1 MTAAA
6 APRALS
12 PDPATPPSHGVDPRW
27 RAARRVLAVRLDQMG
42 DVLMTTPALQ
52 ALREALPEAR
62 VSLLTSPSGAAL
74 APGLDMVHEVLAAEV
89 PWMKL
94 RSSADDAR
102 TGAAEAALV
111 ARLAAGAFDAAVLF
125 TVCTQSPLPAALLCR
140 LAGVPLVL
148 AHCREN
154 PYALISH
161 WVPDTDQV
169 ADGMRH
175 EVQRQ
180 LDLVAHLGG
189 PRLADGRLRL
199 RLRPQ
204 DHAAAVD
211 GRRAAGL
218 RAHRPYLVVHPGATA
233 ASRRWPAERFGAAAE
248 AVARAADL
256 DVVFTGSADE
266 QPLIDAARRAMSR
279 PAVSLA
285 GRLDVPGLAALVH
298 GARLV
303 LTNNSGPS
311 HLAAA
316 MGTPVVTLY
325 AQTNPQ
331 HTPWQAHARVLWQDV
346 PCRHCLKSVCPQ
358 GHQRCLMDVGVAQ
371 VVQAAGELLAVH
383 DPARARPAEALA

>member
-1 MTAAA
+1 MT
-6 APRALS
+6 PLS
-12 PDPATPPSHGVDPRW
+12 GVDPRW
-27 RAARRVLAVRLDQMG
+27 RSARRVLAVRLDQLG

-52 ALREALPEAR
+52 ALRETLPQAHL
-62 VSLLTSPSGAAL
+62 SLLTSPSGAVL
-74 APGLDMVHEVLAAEV
+74 APCLDMVDEVLAAEV

-94 RSSADDAR
+94 RTGAEPPR
-102 TGAAEAALV
+102 PGAAEAALV
-111 ARLAAGAFDAAVLF
+111 ARLAAGGFDAAVLF

-199 RLRPQ
+199 HLRPQ
-204 DHAAAVD
+204 DHEAAASA
-211 GRRAAGL
+211 RLAAGM
-218 RAHRPYLVVHPGATA
+218 RADRPYLLVHPGATA
-233 ASRRWPAERFGAAAE
+233 ASRRWPPERFGAAAG
-248 AVARAADL
+248 AIAQAADL
-256 DVVFTGSADE
+256 DVVFSGSAGE
-266 QPLIDAARRAMSR
+266 QALIDAARQAMSV

-331 HTPWQAHARVLWQDV
+331 HTPWQARARVLWQDV

-371 VVQAAGELLAVH
+371 VVQAAGGLLAA
-383 DPARARPAEALA
+383 DDMARARPAEALA

>member
-1 MTAAA
+1 MT
-6 APRALS
+6 PLS
-12 PDPATPPSHGVDPRW
+12 GVDPRW
-27 RAARRVLAVRLDQMG
+27 RSARRVLAVRLDQLG

-52 ALREALPEAR
+52 ALRETLPQAHL
-62 VSLLTSPSGAAL
+62 SLLTSPSGAVL
-74 APGLDMVHEVLAAEV
+74 APCLDMVDEVLAAEV

-94 RSSADDAR
+94 HAEEDVGRP
-102 TGAAEAALV
+102 GAAEAALV
-111 ARLAAGAFDAAVLF
+111 ARLAAGDHDAAVIF

-140 LAGVPLVL
+140 LAGIPRVL

-199 RLRPQ
+199 HLRPQ
-204 DHAAAVD
+204 DHEAAASA
-211 GRRAAGL
+211 RLAAGM
-218 RAHRPYLVVHPGATA
+218 RADRPYLLVHPGATA
-233 ASRRWPAERFGAAAE
+233 ASRRWPPERFGAAAG
-248 AVARAADL
+248 AIAQAADL
-256 DVVFTGSADE
+256 DVVFSGSAGE
-266 QPLIDAARRAMSR
+266 QALIDTARQAMSV

-331 HTPWQAHARVLWQDV
+331 HTPWQARARVLWQDV

-358 GHQRCLMDVGVAQ
+358 EHQRCLMDVGVAQ
-371 VVQAAGELLAVH
+371 VVQAAGELLAADDMAH
-383 DPARARPAEALA
+383 ARPAEALA